1 MRTCAPPRLWQV
13 FVNDVYLCAPDVIR
27 MLQHDADIACA
38 MVSPRQ
44 PLRGRPA
51 AAQRHAGVAPCTRFA
66 CAPALSPDLRVHSPP
81 ARLCPKR
88 VHPTGPV
95 FPRWLQDFDR
105 CCGGKG
111 RRLHSSSNGG
121 EAGGGPEL
129 ADVAWAGQ
137 STLAPFDMQSPWGWQ
152 EQWDAADAA
161 AVAAEAAAAAAA
173 GWGGGGGRD
182 DGDRNLWRAVSDDSG
197 VPRQQRD
204 GIIQQMGRL
213 LRQAIATGA
222 GAGASPA
229 PAATSQ
235 LSSSNTTS
243 PEASPGAQQGCPPPG
258 SANSSAGN
266 ASNPACNPAPAAAV
280 SAEGA
285 GQDAAAQPG
294 TDAAAAQAKAA
305 ADAAAAQAK
314 AAADAAA
321 KAAAAATAARVAANA
336 KYGVLVDGIT
346 PRALQRPGC
355 DVKAQNALLPHVL
368 PVHRCYGSAIVAEW
382 DRRKALKFYDL
393 VRCVPAGPG
402 SRGGVEGGVKFCSL
416 VHLRARGS
424 GHAGRRGGCFDTSPT
439 LTL

>member
-1 MRTCAPPRLWQV
+1 
-13 FVNDVYLCAPDVIR
+13 
-27 MLQHDADIACA
+27 
-38 MVSPRQ
+38 
-44 PLRGRPA
+44 
-51 AAQRHAGVAPCTRFA
+51 
-66 CAPALSPDLRVHSPP
+66 
-81 ARLCPKR
+81 
-88 VHPTGPV
+88 
-95 FPRWLQDFDR
+95 
-105 CCGGKG
+105 
-111 RRLHSSSNGG
+111 LHSSSNGG

-321 KAAAAATAARVAANA
+321 AQAKAAADAAAAQAKAAADAAAAQAKAAADAAAKAAAAATAARVAANA